1 MLSADFFTMH
11 VNILPCKKFGLHVP
25 FAPFNSLF
33 PGAAAQGRS
42 RAWVR
47 RKRLLMSKPMIAVC
61 VLAAVAL
68 EAMSLVLACS
78 LAFNVPIEM
87 FPEASASPQQT
98 CLVEEDDGTIEEY
111 RSASIE
117 PTKRRRI
124 LTDEEKAYILDPM
137 KRSRTE
143 AEPTLDEVL
152 SQALK
157 TRTAGEA
164 VCRAKEE
171 AARKAEE
178 ERIATETE
186 AERKRQQAKQEE
198 IEDDAV
204 PMSDGTRA
212 TSPMTISFLGT
223 TNSYIDSYMTASA
236 PKHGAGL
243 WYGSD
248 STTDGELGYFIGH
261 HPGDF
266 YAVMELSEGDVVSVC
281 DRDGD
286 SRDYA
291 VVDVFTV
298 PDDTYLDDILDRID
312 RYGES
317 VCLQTCVGDKASFR
331 IAVAQAI

>member
-1 MLSADFFTMH
+1 
-11 VNILPCKKFGLHVP
+11 
-25 FAPFNSLF
+25 
-33 PGAAAQGRS
+33 
-42 RAWVR
+42 
-47 RKRLLMSKPMIAVC
+47 MSKPMIVVC

-68 EAMSLVLACS
+68 GAMSLVLACS

-87 FPEASASPQQT
+87 FPEAPASPQQA

-117 PTKRRRI
+117 PAKRRRI

-137 KRSRTE
+137 KKPGTVE
-143 AEPTLDEVL
+143 EPTLDEIL
-152 SQALK
+152 SQALR

-164 VCRAKEE
+164 MCQAKEE
-171 AARKAEE
+171 VARKAEE
-178 ERIATETE
+178 ERIAAEAA
-186 AERKRQQAKQEE
+186 AERKKQQAKQEE

-204 PMSDGTRA
+204 PMSDGARA
-212 TSPMTISFLGT
+212 MSPMTISFLGT
-223 TNSYIDSYMTASA
+223 TNSYIDSYMSASA

-243 WYGSD
+243 WYGRD

-286 SRDYA
+286 SQDYA

-298 PDDTYLDDILDRID
+298 SDETYLEDILDRIGA
-312 RYGES
+312 YGES
-317 VCLQTCVGDKASFR
+317 VCLQTCVGDDANFPD
-331 IAVAQAI
+331 

>member
-1 MLSADFFTMH
+1 
-11 VNILPCKKFGLHVP
+11 
-25 FAPFNSLF
+25 
-33 PGAAAQGRS
+33 
-42 RAWVR
+42 
-47 RKRLLMSKPMIAVC
+47 MIAAC
-61 VLAAVAL
+61 TLLAIAL
-68 EAMSLVLACS
+68 EAVSLILACS
-78 LAFNVPIEM
+78 LAFNVPLEM
-87 FPEASASPQQT
+87 FPEASASTQQT
-98 CLVEEDDGTIEEY
+98 CLVEEEDGTIEEY

-117 PTKRRRI
+117 QTKLRRI
-124 LTDEEKAYILDPM
+124 LTDEEKAYILDPT
-137 KRSRTE
+137 KKPG
-143 AEPTLDEVL
+143 AEEKPLLDEVL
-152 SQALK
+152 SQTLK
-157 TRTAGEA
+157 TRMAGEA
-164 VCRAKEE
+164 VFRAKEE

-178 ERIATETE
+178 ERIAAEAE

-212 TSPMTISFLGT
+212 MSPMTLSFLGT

-298 PDDTYLDDILDRID
+298 SDDTYLDDILDRIGG
-312 RYGES
+312 YGES
-317 VCLQTCVGDKASFR
+317 VCLQTCVGDDANFR